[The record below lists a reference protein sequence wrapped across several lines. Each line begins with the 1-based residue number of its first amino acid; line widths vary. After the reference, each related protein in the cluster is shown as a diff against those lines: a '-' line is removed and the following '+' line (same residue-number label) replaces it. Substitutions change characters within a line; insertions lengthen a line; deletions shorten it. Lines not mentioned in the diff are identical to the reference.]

1 MNSSLNKKILE
12 SELRYREGNLLYN
25 QGEVSKAETSWE
37 NSAFEE
43 NSQTEQSSAEKSNSS
58 PPYIRTIGAV
68 LLTVVCFYAI
78 LFSLFPREP
87 DALSLWMQSQQ
98 QQQNRSFWDEWWDT
112 GRPSISFNR
121 TPFGSEDWLQQFREN
136 LRDLIDREDH
146 DRSASRQEFEN
157 WLDQNQK
164 KRTQPK
170 PVNHYILTGRGLFN
184 VRNFDEAIATYQEG
198 LHYADR
204 PEHLGELFRELGT
217 AYYYQGYQ
225 LQADG
230 LAKYDLRLVKNSV
243 DSYLQAEKFTSGPYL
258 YGNMGWGFYLL
269 EDFEK
274 SVEYSQRALAL
285 DPTLVYVRMNL
296 GISFLRMHEYTKAF
310 LAYQSIRPLEPD
322 FEEYDGGIRDLK
334 ELKLQFPGS
343 HPFTDFILGFIMM
356 EQGRFLDSRAALT
369 TFLNSSF
376 AANSWKAK
384 AQEMIR
390 MMSES

>member
-1 MNSSLNKKILE
+1 M
-12 SELRYREGNLLYN
+12 
-25 QGEVSKAETSWE
+25 
-37 NSAFEE
+37 
-43 NSQTEQSSAEKSNSS
+43 
-58 PPYIRTIGAV
+58 
-68 LLTVVCFYAI
+68 
-78 LFSLFPREP
+78 
-87 DALSLWMQSQQ
+87 
-98 QQQNRSFWDEWWDT
+98 
-112 GRPSISFNR
+112 
-121 TPFGSEDWLQQFREN
+121 
-136 LRDLIDREDH
+136 
-146 DRSASRQEFEN
+146 
-157 WLDQNQK
+157 
-164 KRTQPK
+164 
-170 PVNHYILTGRGLFN
+170 
-184 VRNFDEAIATYQEG
+184 
-198 LHYADR
+198 
-204 PEHLGELFRELGT
+204 GELFRELGT
-217 AYYYQGYQ
+217 SYYYQGYQ

-356 EQGRFLDSRAALT
+356 EQGRFHDSRVALT

-390 MMSES
+390 MMSDG